1 AHHEHPVVVSAARS
15 NCSRNARSDVGGRV
29 EALQR
34 AVAEGEPT
42 VKKKS
47 GKNER
52 HEYRPVRINRAV
64 RRPDDGFLASPLC
77 HCHRYFLPT
86 EAASF
91 PARACLASL
100 ISSSSLSNAS
110 GVSLWPAARG
120 RNTFTRSKR
129 TPRISARD
137 GSLADPLRISL
148 RITSRIH
155 SPRASPC
162 DLANSVT
169 FPNSSFVSFA
179 VTGKTRFRAWSVSEM
194 ACAESFKIAMFP
206 RISQVHPS
214 APETVMYL
222 KTL

>member
-1 AHHEHPVVVSAARS
+1 M
-15 NCSRNARSDVGGRV
+15 DVDRRI
-29 EALQR
+29 ETLQR

-52 HEYRPVRINRAV
+52 HEYRPVRVNRAV

-77 HCHRYFLPT
+77 DCHRYFLPA

-100 ISSSSLSNAS
+100 ISSSSLSNVS

-120 RNTFTRSKR
+120 RSTFTRSKR
-129 TPRISARD
+129 TPRISASD
-137 GSLADPLRISL
+137 GSLADAPRSSR

-155 SPRASPC
+155 SPRARPC
-162 DLANSVT
+162 DLANSVILRR
-169 FPNSSFVSFA
+169 SSFVSFA
-179 VTGKTRFRAWSVSEM
+179 VTGKTRFRV
-194 ACAESFKIAMFP
+194 
-206 RISQVHPS
+206 
-214 APETVMYL
+214 
-222 KTL
+222 

>member
-1 AHHEHPVVVSAARS
+1 M
-15 NCSRNARSDVGGRV
+15 DVDRRI
-29 EALQR
+29 ETLQR

-77 HCHRYFLPT
+77 HCHRYFLRA

-110 GVSLWPAARG
+110 GVILWPAASG

-137 GSLADPLRISL
+137 GSLAESPRSSR

-155 SPRASPC
+155 SLRATP
-162 DLANSVT
+162 
-169 FPNSSFVSFA
+169 FA
-179 VTGKTRFRAWSVSEM
+179 VAS
-194 ACAESFKIAMFP
+194 
-206 RISQVHPS
+206 
-214 APETVMYL
+214 
-222 KTL
+222 